1 MGWWYKKDYTK
12 QMLIDELIKVNN
24 VLDHSLVGNNL
35 WMLVKSG
42 DARVVCLSLL
52 RSERWYGYG
61 SKDIDETMGPGGV
74 NCPLRL
80 INNATEPLNEY
91 SKGWRED
98 VREYHRKKRTQ
109 NKWKKRTQN
118 KWKAG
123 DQVLWWNGDTFT
135 LREKFR
141 QTWYTMDYRKV
152 TTRQLNRSGKLL

>member
-12 QMLIDELIKVNN
+12 KMLVDEFIKADN
-24 VLDHSLVGNNL
+24 VIDHSLVGNNL

-61 SKDIDETMGPGGV
+61 SKDIDETMGPNEV

-80 INNATEPLNEY
+80 INNATEPINDW
-91 SKGWRED
+91 SKEWREK

-109 NKWKKRTQN
+109 NKWK
-118 KWKAG
+118 AG
-123 DQVLWWNGDTFT
+123 DRVQWWNGQVFT
-135 LREKFR
+135 LSHKRSMKS
-141 QTWYTMDYRKV
+141 WYTTDYHRV
-152 TTRQLNRSGKLL
+152 TTRSLNKNGKLL